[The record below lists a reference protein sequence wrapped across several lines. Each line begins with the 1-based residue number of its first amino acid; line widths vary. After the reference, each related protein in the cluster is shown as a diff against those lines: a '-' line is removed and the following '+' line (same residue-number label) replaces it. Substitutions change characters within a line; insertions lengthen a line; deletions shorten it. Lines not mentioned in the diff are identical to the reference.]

1 MSAIATVSL
10 GKRYRKRWA
19 LRDCT
24 VSVPTGRVVG
34 LVGTNGA
41 GKSTFLHLTAGL
53 AGATQGTVTVAGE
66 PQRGTAAQLARI
78 GFLAQDAPTYRSLT
92 VEEHLH
98 LGARLNASFDSG
110 FARDRVRRLGLDPR
124 QRAGG
129 LSGGQRSQLALTLA
143 MGKRPEL
150 LLLDEPVAALDPLAH
165 REFLQDLME
174 LVAEH
179 EPTVVLSSHLL
190 ADVDRVCDHLI
201 VLVNGRVR
209 LAGDVD
215 VLLAQHRNLT
225 GPRRDLTTLPA
236 NQKVIRMSHTDRQTT
251 AVIRTS
257 EPVLDPRWVVTEI
270 GLEDLVLAY
279 MTTDAAT
286 DPGPASLE
294 AVRS

>member
-10 GKRYRKRWA
+10 GKRYRNHWA

-24 VSVPTGRVVG
+24 LSVPAGRVVG

-41 GKSTFLHLTAGL
+41 GKSTFLHLAAGL
-53 AGATQGTVTVAGE
+53 LDATEGTVTVAGE

-92 VEEHLH
+92 VNEHLH
-98 LGARLNASFDSG
+98 LGSRMNASFDSG
-110 FARDRVRRLGLDPR
+110 FARDRVTRLGLDPR

-150 LLLDEPVAALDPLAH
+150 LLLDEPVASLDPLAR

-174 LVAEH
+174 LVAERQ
-179 EPTVVLSSHLL
+179 PTVVLSSHLL

-201 VLVNGRVR
+201 VLVKGQVR

-215 VLLAQHRNLT
+215 VLLAQHRNLI
-225 GPRRDLTTLPA
+225 GPRRDLATLPA
-236 NQKVIRMSHTDRQTT
+236 SQKVIRMSHTERQTT

-279 MTTDAAT
+279 MSTDAAAE
-286 DPGPASLE
+286 PGPASLE
-294 AVRS
+294 AVPS